1 MENRIKNIAFDLG
14 GVVISL
20 SYENAVRRF
29 EEIGLKEARTHLDAY
44 HQKGIFGDL
53 EAGLI
58 TIEDFCQELS
68 RLAGREL
75 TMNECYYAWHGYVKD
90 VPKRNLETLKLLRS
104 MNYQVCLLSNTNP
117 FMMQW
122 ARSGS
127 FDGDGHSIE
136 AYFDALYLSYECKA
150 MKPSKE
156 IFEIMLSGQHAR
168 PEETLFIDD
177 SLKNV
182 EAAAVMGMETLCPQ
196 DNEDWTEMLLSK
208 LSLQQ

>member
-58 TIEDFCQELS
+58 TIEDFRQELS

-75 TMNECYYAWHGYVKD
+75 TMNECYYA
-90 VPKRNLETLKLLRS
+90 
-104 MNYQVCLLSNTNP
+104 
-117 FMMQW
+117 
-122 ARSGS
+122 
-127 FDGDGHSIE
+127 
-136 AYFDALYLSYECKA
+136 
-150 MKPSKE
+150 
-156 IFEIMLSGQHAR
+156 
-168 PEETLFIDD
+168 
-177 SLKNV
+177 
-182 EAAAVMGMETLCPQ
+182 
-196 DNEDWTEMLLSK
+196 
-208 LSLQQ
+208 